1 MKRYVASPAA
11 LARFRTLCLV
21 MLGALALMLVQ
32 VLQDLFISWITAP
45 AGKPWSVTYGVP
57 LTELACVL
65 FSAFVALRFVRK
77 GRLPGIPAILA
88 LVALVWALVV
98 VGHNS

>member
-21 MLGALALMLVQ
+21 MLGALALLFVQ
-32 VLQDLFISWITAP
+32 ALRDLFMSRLTAE
-45 AGKPWSVTYGVP
+45 AGQPWFVTYGPP

-65 FSAFVALRFVRK
+65 FCAFVALRFVRK
-77 GRLPGIPAILA
+77 GRLPGIPAILT
-88 LVALVWALVV
+88 LVALVWALAL
-98 VGHNS
+98 VGHYS